1 MCKTAVFFGDELSK
15 YGFGITHPFNSNRIY
30 SFWSKFKEMSLDKSD
45 KIIIEKPMLC
55 HEEELQQFHTR
66 EYIDLVKDYSQN
78 KRGFLDKGDTP
89 AFEHMFEAGCFVV
102 GSTLKALDIVM
113 TKKDNIL
120 HSFNPIGGLHHAK
133 RNSAGGFCIFND
145 IGIIITTA
153 KKKYNLNRICYVD
166 IDAHHGDGVYYEFEN
181 DPTVFIADI
190 HEDGHFLYPGT
201 GNKSEIGLDDAK
213 GTKLNIP
220 LRPNSGDIEFIDA
233 FKKIE
238 EFIESKVNP
247 ELIILQC
254 GTDGIGGD
262 PLTHLQYSSNAHR
275 YAAEKL
281 HSISHRYCDGKIIAL
296 GGGGYNQENIG
307 KGWTQVVRSFINNM

>member
-89 AFEHMFEAGCFVV
+89 AFEDMFEAGCFVV
-102 GSTLKALDIVM
+102 GSSLEALDIVM

-166 IDAHHGDGVYYEFEN
+166 IDAHHGDGIYYEFEN

-254 GTDGIGGD
+254 GTDGIRGD
-262 PLTHLQYSSNAHR
+262 PLTHLQYSSNTHR

-307 KGWTQVVRSFINNM
+307 KGWTQVVRSFISDI

>member
-1 MCKTAVFFGDELSK
+1 
-15 YGFGITHPFNSNRIY
+15 
-30 SFWSKFKEMSLDKSD
+30 MSLDKSD
-45 KIIIEKPMLC
+45 KIIIEKPTLS

-201 GNKSEIGLDDAK
+201 GNKSEIGLNDAK

-238 EFIESKVNP
+238 KFIESKVNP

-281 HSISHRYCDGKIIAL
+281 HGISHRYCDGKIIAL

-307 KGWTQVVRSFINNM
+307 KGWTQVVRSFISDI

>member
-1 MCKTAVFFGDELSK
+1 MCKTAVFFGDESSK

-30 SFWSKFKEMSLDKSD
+30 SFWSKFEEMSLDKSN
-45 KIIIEKPMLC
+45 KIIIEKPRLA
-55 HEEELQQFHTR
+55 HDEELQQFHTR
-66 EYIDLVKDYSQN
+66 EYIDLVKDYSQS

-89 AFEHMFEAGCFVV
+89 AFEGMFEAACFVV
-102 GSTLKALDIVM
+102 GSSLKALDIVM
-113 TKKDNIL
+113 TERDKIL

-201 GNKSEIGLDDAK
+201 GSKSETGLGDAK
-213 GTKLNIP
+213 NTKLNIP
-220 LRPNSGDIEFIDA
+220 LGPNSGDTEFIDA
-233 FKKIE
+233 FKKVE
-238 EFIESKVNP
+238 EFIESNAKP

-254 GTDGIGGD
+254 GTDGIRGD

-281 HSISHRYCDGKIIAL
+281 HIISHKYCGGKIIAL

-307 KGWTQVVRSFINNM
+307 NGWTQVIRSFISDG

>member
-45 KIIIEKPMLC
+45 KIIIEKPVLC
-55 HEEELQQFHTR
+55 NEEELEQFHTR

-89 AFEHMFEAGCFVV
+89 AFEDMFEAGCFVV
-102 GSTLKALDIVM
+102 GSSLEALDIVM

-153 KKKYNLNRICYVD
+153 KKK
-166 IDAHHGDGVYYEFEN
+166 
-181 DPTVFIADI
+181 
-190 HEDGHFLYPGT
+190 
-201 GNKSEIGLDDAK
+201 
-213 GTKLNIP
+213 
-220 LRPNSGDIEFIDA
+220 
-233 FKKIE
+233 
-238 EFIESKVNP
+238 
-247 ELIILQC
+247 
-254 GTDGIGGD
+254 
-262 PLTHLQYSSNAHR
+262 
-275 YAAEKL
+275 
-281 HSISHRYCDGKIIAL
+281 
-296 GGGGYNQENIG
+296 
-307 KGWTQVVRSFINNM
+307 